1 VTTRSKLLAC
11 LAAASLAPLGG
22 AAAQLTA
29 PERAHALAT
38 VWAEARYNFAYWDR
52 VRVDWDSALRVNLKL
67 AAEPQSDLVFYRR
80 LRRFVAL
87 LGDGQAAVLAPP
99 NLRSRIAR
107 PPLLLTSAARRPF
120 IMDYAENDEMRV
132 AHPDRLAEIVAVQGV
147 PAEAW
152 IRDSVLP
159 ETAAATPADRWQRA
173 VAWMLQG
180 EKGTSLHLL
189 IRVPGG
195 DPRGLSVT
203 RSLSLNDRWPLDPPA
218 FAADSLPGGI
228 AVVRIRSFADDD
240 VVRQFDRTYP
250 DFGAVQALILD
261 LRSASGSQTEYA
273 YQILARLT
281 DQPFPA
287 VRWKTPQYRA
297 AFRAWNL
304 ADSAMTWYGP
314 DAGSVAPRRE
324 HPPYGGPITLLASS
338 GTCGAAEDLLAAF
351 RATGRG
357 VIIGESSA
365 GSVGDIATFPL
376 PKNWAVQFSVTRHSS
391 PDGTEYAG
399 LGVKPDLPV
408 VPTVDDLLS
417 GNEPMLDRA
426 RAYLKGGNRR
436 Q

>member
-1 VTTRSKLLAC
+1 
-11 LAAASLAPLGG
+11 
-22 AAAQLTA
+22 
-29 PERAHALAT
+29 
-38 VWAEARYNFAYWDR
+38 
-52 VRVDWDSALRVNLKL
+52 
-67 AAEPQSDLVFYRR
+67 
-80 LRRFVAL
+80 
-87 LGDGQAAVLAPP
+87 
-99 NLRSRIAR
+99 
-107 PPLLLTSAARRPF
+107 
-120 IMDYAENDEMRV
+120 MDYAENDEMRV

-195 DPRGLSVT
+195 EPRGLSVT

-218 FAADSLPGGI
+218 FAVDSLPGGI
-228 AVVRIRSFADDD
+228 AVVRIASLADED
-240 VVRQFDRTYP
+240 VVRRFDRAYP
-250 DFGAVQALILD
+250 DFGAVQGLVLD
-261 LRSASGSQTEYA
+261 LRSASGGRTEYA

-281 DQPFPA
+281 DQPFSA

-304 ADSAMTWYGP
+304 PDSATTWYGP
-314 DAGSVAPRRE
+314 DGGSVAPRRE
-324 HPPYGGPITLLASS
+324 HPAYGGPIALLASS
-338 GTCGAAEDLLAAF
+338 VTAGAAEDLLAAF

-365 GSVGDIATFPL
+365 GSVGDIATFAL
-376 PKNWAVQFSVTRHSS
+376 PKNWGVQFSVTRHAF

-399 LGVKPDLPV
+399 LGVKPDLLV
-408 VPTVDDLLS
+408 SPTVDDLLA

-426 RAYLKGGNRR
+426 REYFRGR
-436 Q
+436 

>member
-1 VTTRSKLLAC
+1 MTTRSKLLTS
-11 LAAASLAPLGG
+11 LAAASLASLRL
-22 AAAQLTA
+22 AAAQQLTA

-52 VRVDWDSALRVNLKL
+52 VRADWDSALTVNLKL
-67 AAEPQSDLVFYRR
+67 AAEPQSDLLFYRR
-80 LRRFVAL
+80 LRRLVAL

-132 AHPDRLAEIVAVQGV
+132 ARPDRLAEIVAVQGI

-159 ETAAATPADRWQRA
+159 EIPAATPADRWQRA
-173 VAWMLQG
+173 VGWMLQG

-189 IRVPGG
+189 IRVPGA

-218 FAADSLPGGI
+218 FAVDSLSGGI
-228 AVVRIRSFADDD
+228 AIVRIGSLAEED

-250 DFGAVQALILD
+250 DFGAVQGMVLD
-261 LRSASGSQTEYA
+261 LRTASGGRTEYA

-287 VRWKTPQYRA
+287 VRWKTPEYRA
-297 AFRAWNL
+297 AFRAWRL
-304 ADSAMTWYGP
+304 PDSAMTWYGP
-314 DAGSVAPRRE
+314 AAANVAPRGE
-324 HPPYGGPITLLASS
+324 HPSYGGPISLLASS
-338 GTCGAAEDLLAAF
+338 TTSGAAEDLLAAF

-357 VIIGESSA
+357 VIIGEPTA
-365 GSVGDIATFPL
+365 GSVGDVATFAL
-376 PKNWAVQFSVTRHSS
+376 PKNWGVQFSVTRHAF

-399 LGVKPDLPV
+399 LGVKPDLLV
-408 VPTVDDLLS
+408 APTVDDLLA
-417 GNEPMLDRA
+417 GNDPILDRA
-426 RAYLKGGNRR
+426 REYFKGGRGR
-436 Q
+436 

>member
-1 VTTRSKLLAC
+1 
-11 LAAASLAPLGG
+11 
-22 AAAQLTA
+22 
-29 PERAHALAT
+29 
-38 VWAEARYNFAYWDR
+38 
-52 VRVDWDSALRVNLKL
+52 
-67 AAEPQSDLVFYRR
+67 
-80 LRRFVAL
+80 
-87 LGDGQAAVLAPP
+87 
-99 NLRSRIAR
+99 
-107 PPLLLTSAARRPF
+107 
-120 IMDYAENDEMRV
+120 
-132 AHPDRLAEIVAVQGV
+132 
-147 PAEAW
+147 
-152 IRDSVLP
+152 
-159 ETAAATPADRWQRA
+159 
-173 VAWMLQG
+173 
-180 EKGTSLHLL
+180 
-189 IRVPGG
+189 
-195 DPRGLSVT
+195 LSVT